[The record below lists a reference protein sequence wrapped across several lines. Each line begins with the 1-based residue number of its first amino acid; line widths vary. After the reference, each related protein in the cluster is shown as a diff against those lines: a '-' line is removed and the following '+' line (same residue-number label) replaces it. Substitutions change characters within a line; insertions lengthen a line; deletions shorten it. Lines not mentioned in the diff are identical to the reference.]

1 MLLYENELDKKLRTV
16 VDLAESAVKMLAKW
30 QKKQGF
36 IPGNA
41 SIDVDALWAVLAGLK
56 GAVADL
62 MSSLPGPVAE
72 TSAMN
77 QHLSFAEYY
86 LNKHDWN
93 GVLSN
98 VRDIAECD
106 LVNIRQA
113 FCNWLD
119 TSVEFDEELKAGVS
133 DLLVRQQLDSAARK
147 AFVILKGRLVS
158 VACVLGGDRVGLNR
172 MDGNDLV
179 GRIFAA
185 NGFVPVS
192 GRMTKGDCQALMFL
206 LQGLYGTFR
215 NVVDHNDVIVP
226 WHEAE
231 AVISMINW
239 ALLRLSALS
248 AEWLV
253 PTEPMSGNLSR

>member
-16 VDLAESAVKMLAKW
+16 ADLAESAVKMLAKW
-30 QKKQGF
+30 QGQQGF

-41 SIDVDALWAVLAGLK
+41 SIDVDALSAVLAGLK
-56 GAVADL
+56 GAVADVV
-62 MSSLPGPVAE
+62 SSLPGPVAK
-72 TSAMN
+72 TSAMS
-77 QHLSFAEYY
+77 QHLSFAADYY
-86 LNKHDWN
+86 LNRHDWN

-98 VRDIAECD
+98 VHDIAEYD
-106 LVNIRQA
+106 LTSVRQA
-113 FCNWLD
+113 FCSWLD
-119 TSVEFDEELKAGVS
+119 TCVEFDEEFKAGVS

-158 VACVLGGDRVGLNR
+158 VACVLGGDRVDMDR

-185 NGFVPVS
+185 NGLVAAS
-192 GRMTKGDCQALMFL
+192 GRMTKGDCQALMSL

-215 NVVDHNDVIVP
+215 NVIDHNNVVVP

-231 AVISMINW
+231 AIISMINW
-239 ALLRLSALS
+239 VLLKLTAIVQTVHDGGDE
-248 AEWLV
+248 AE
-253 PTEPMSGNLSR
+253 MAG

>member
-16 VDLAESAVKMLAKW
+16 ADLAASAVKMLAKW
-30 QKKQGF
+30 QGQQGF

-41 SIDVDALWAVLAGLK
+41 SIDADALSAVLVGLK

-62 MSSLPGPVAE
+62 MSSLPEPVAK

-77 QHLSFAEYY
+77 RHLSFAAEYY
-86 LNKHDWN
+86 LNRRDWN

-98 VRDIAECD
+98 VRDIAEYD
-106 LVNIRQA
+106 LANTRQA

-119 TSVEFDEELKAGVS
+119 TSVEFDEEFKAGVS
-133 DLLVRQQLDSAARK
+133 GLLVRQQLDSAARK

-158 VACVLGGDRVGLNR
+158 VACVLGGDRVGLDR

-179 GRIFAA
+179 GWIFGTDKLVAA
-185 NGFVPVS
+185 HS
-192 GRMTKGDCQALMFL
+192 GMTRGDCQALMSL

-215 NVVDHNDVIVP
+215 NVIDHNDVVVP

-239 ALLRLSALS
+239 VLLKLTAIAQTVHDGGDQ
-248 AEWLV
+248 AEK
-253 PTEPMSGNLSR
+253 SG